1 LVVKFVIIWMS
12 HHQFESGKTIVTDQL
27 FDPEIRLAGAFYTS
41 GQQEMGLLRS
51 FADEVAASGWRVGGI
66 VQELLTDEEGVTIGL
81 DGVALDTGE
90 RIAINRPT
98 KEDRLHHTCSLDKSA
113 LAEASGA
120 VDRAIRAGVDLVVI
134 EKFGEQE
141 QKGDGL
147 AHDILHAVS
156 EGIPTLVAVPDG
168 VREQWNEF
176 SGCLGQDLV
185 FGVTAFQDWWNSV
198 KPAR

>member
-1 LVVKFVIIWMS
+1 M
-12 HHQFESGKTIVTDQL
+12 TDHSSS
-27 FDPEIRLAGAFYTS
+27 DPHIHLAGAFYPS
-41 GQQEMGLLRS
+41 GQREMGLLRS
-51 FADEVAASGWRVGGI
+51 FADEVAANGWRVGGI
-66 VQELLTDEEGVTIGL
+66 VQELLVDENGVTQGI
-81 DGVALDTGE
+81 DVISLDTGD

-98 KEDRLHHTCSLDKSA
+98 ESDRLNHTCSLNKSA
-113 LAEASGA
+113 LAEASSA

-168 VREQWNEF
+168 VRGRWNEF
-176 SGCLGQDLV
+176 SGNLGQDLEFV
-185 FGVTAFQDWWNSV
+185 TTAFEDWWESV
-198 KPAR
+198 RPAR